1 METVK
6 EYHSALLYRFA
17 RSAVTLFFK
26 MIFRY
31 RVIGQQHVP
40 QSGAAVI
47 CSNHIHNLDPPVLG
61 LSTTRYVHFMAKDE
75 LFRVKPLGWLIYR
88 LGAFPV
94 RRGGQDKGAIRK
106 ALAIPAQGS
115 CLVVFP
121 EGHRSKDGK
130 LGRGMMGASFIARKA
145 NCPIVPAAIIGT
157 YKIGRRLTVR
167 FGEPIMPEPQDT
179 NESLMERIMQHI
191 ALLIEQ
197 DSREQQQ

>member
-6 EYHSALLYRFA
+6 EYKISLFYRFA
-17 RSAVTLFFK
+17 RGVVKLFVSTL
-26 MIFRY
+26 FRY
-31 RVIGQQHVP
+31 RVIGEQHVP

-75 LFRVKPLGWLIYR
+75 LFRVKLLGWLISR
-88 LGAFPV
+88 LGAIPV
-94 RRGGQDKGAIRK
+94 RRGGQDKGAIRR
-106 ALAIPAQGS
+106 ALAIPAQGG
-115 CLVVFP
+115 CLAVFP

-145 NCPIVPAAIIGT
+145 NCAIVPAAIIGT
-157 YKIGRRLTVR
+157 YKVGRRLTVR
-167 FGEPIMPEPQDT
+167 FGEPITPNPEDT
-179 NESLMERIMQHI
+179 NESLMKRIMEHI